1 MCLNL
6 LKESIFEKVEAN
18 QLETRAEN
26 KMWLVRHLEVIRI
39 IMLED
44 LRTAKRHLVHCFPPE
59 QNIFLYILSLY
70 HEAITKQILRVRAG
84 GLEGTE
90 FVSLLQWILQ
100 VKMRKMCRRR
110 GSGCMQVYPGPEL
123 LGHDSLQLEADLVPS
138 LLSEEEVEELVAVYL
153 DTMATNY
160 EVWMGNTIR
169 QEQEDWVG
177 DLEPETDVDNCYYTS
192 TPVLIN
198 RFCNSS
204 SWSLI

>member
-1 MCLNL
+1 MDPSG
-6 LKESIFEKVEAN
+6 KDEKDV
-18 QLETRAEN
+18 LEEG
-26 KMWLVRHLEVIRI
+26 LS
-39 IMLED
+39 ML
-44 LRTAKRHLVHCFPPE
+44 
-59 QNIFLYILSLY
+59 
-70 HEAITKQILRVRAG
+70 
-84 GLEGTE
+84 
-90 FVSLLQWILQ
+90 
-100 VKMRKMCRRR
+100 
-110 GSGCMQVYPGPEL
+110 QVYPGPEL
-123 LGHDSLQLEADLVPS
+123 LGHDSLQLEADLVPA

-204 SWSLI
+204 SDLGR

>member
-1 MCLNL
+1 M
-6 LKESIFEKVEAN
+6 
-18 QLETRAEN
+18 
-26 KMWLVRHLEVIRI
+26 
-39 IMLED
+39 
-44 LRTAKRHLVHCFPPE
+44 
-59 QNIFLYILSLY
+59 
-70 HEAITKQILRVRAG
+70 
-84 GLEGTE
+84 
-90 FVSLLQWILQ
+90 
-100 VKMRKMCRRR
+100 
-110 GSGCMQVYPGPEL
+110 YPGPEL

-198 RFCNSS
+198 RFSDSSLSDHTSCLGILSGWSRTTSS
-204 SWSLI
+204 SPRLYPRPW